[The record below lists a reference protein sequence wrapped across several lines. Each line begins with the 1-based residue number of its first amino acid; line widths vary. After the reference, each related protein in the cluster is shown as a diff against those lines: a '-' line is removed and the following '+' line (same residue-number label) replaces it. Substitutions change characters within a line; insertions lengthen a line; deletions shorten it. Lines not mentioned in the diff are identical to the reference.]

1 MFKRFCPLLLLD
13 LSCDF
18 TILNMLIDRSHSHLV
33 KECSHGYTAG
43 MGGNCLTEKHI
54 DNLWRLHFE
63 VTLMH
68 VDAHLFVFT
77 NKFHLK
83 KHTEIHA
90 LIQIVL
96 N

>member
-1 MFKRFCPLLLLD
+1 MCDHRLLEYKRRHQL
-13 LSCDF
+13 
-18 TILNMLIDRSHSHLV
+18 

-68 VDAHLFVFT
+68 VDF
-77 NKFHLK
+77 
-83 KHTEIHA
+83 
-90 LIQIVL
+90 
-96 N
+96 